1 MRNKL
6 ILLFVIFTSI
16 LLFAIPSIAKQIN
29 NNEAV
34 LVAKNKLNKLK
45 KAEYFIVSNCIEIK
59 NGNII
64 IAFEIDLVPKGYI
77 IVSANTDLPP
87 IVAYSFESN
96 FGELNNRN
104 PLYSIIKSD
113 LLKRNIFV
121 SNNIKNNNY
130 WEELLNENLKTKQDS
145 TFQQWPSV
153 GNGWL
158 TTNWTQNSPYN
169 DFCPMDPVTNQRSI
183 AGCPST
189 AMAQILNFH
198 ETTNNTHFD
207 NSDDYYH
214 NYAGRQ
220 YWIDN
225 DYLDRD
231 FPSFPELN
239 VYLDTLNAHY
249 LNNVLPTNQDKAAIT
264 FACGIAAY
272 QVYTSSSSGTF
283 GVNQAFDAYQRFN
296 FYNSELL
303 QPTDTNLY
311 NRLMQNM
318 KDSLPAHLAI
328 VDSAWTYGHNVVVD
342 GYNTDNYFHLNFGW
356 GGSYNGWYLLP
367 QEIPYNLTVVEGVIV
382 DIIKNPTKIT
392 NKFLSED
399 LVDVYPNPFTEKLTF
414 KLNTLYNNVVIKL
427 FDVSGK
433 EILFRPLKIDF
444 SENQTSIMLT
454 FKNIESGFYFYQ
466 LKTATNVFSGK
477 VLKVN

>member
-130 WEELLNENLKTKQDS
+130 WEELLSENLKTKQDS

-272 QVYTSSSSGTF
+272 QVYTSSSS
-283 GVNQAFDAYQRFN
+283 
-296 FYNSELL
+296 
-303 QPTDTNLY
+303 
-311 NRLMQNM
+311 
-318 KDSLPAHLAI
+318 
-328 VDSAWTYGHNVVVD
+328 
-342 GYNTDNYFHLNFGW
+342 
-356 GGSYNGWYLLP
+356 
-367 QEIPYNLTVVEGVIV
+367 
-382 DIIKNPTKIT
+382 
-392 NKFLSED
+392 
-399 LVDVYPNPFTEKLTF
+399 
-414 KLNTLYNNVVIKL
+414 
-427 FDVSGK
+427 
-433 EILFRPLKIDF
+433 
-444 SENQTSIMLT
+444 
-454 FKNIESGFYFYQ
+454 
-466 LKTATNVFSGK
+466 
-477 VLKVN
+477 

>member
-1 MRNKL
+1 
-6 ILLFVIFTSI
+6 
-16 LLFAIPSIAKQIN
+16 
-29 NNEAV
+29 
-34 LVAKNKLNKLK
+34 
-45 KAEYFIVSNCIEIK
+45 
-59 NGNII
+59 
-64 IAFEIDLVPKGYI
+64 
-77 IVSANTDLPP
+77 
-87 IVAYSFESN
+87 
-96 FGELNNRN
+96 
-104 PLYSIIKSD
+104 
-113 LLKRNIFV
+113 
-121 SNNIKNNNY
+121 
-130 WEELLNENLKTKQDS
+130 
-145 TFQQWPSV
+145 
-153 GNGWL
+153 
-158 TTNWTQNSPYN
+158 
-169 DFCPMDPVTNQRSI
+169 
-183 AGCPST
+183 
-189 AMAQILNFH
+189 MAQILNFH

>member
-1 MRNKL
+1 
-6 ILLFVIFTSI
+6 
-16 LLFAIPSIAKQIN
+16 
-29 NNEAV
+29 
-34 LVAKNKLNKLK
+34 
-45 KAEYFIVSNCIEIK
+45 
-59 NGNII
+59 
-64 IAFEIDLVPKGYI
+64 
-77 IVSANTDLPP
+77 
-87 IVAYSFESN
+87 
-96 FGELNNRN
+96 
-104 PLYSIIKSD
+104 
-113 LLKRNIFV
+113 
-121 SNNIKNNNY
+121 
-130 WEELLNENLKTKQDS
+130 
-145 TFQQWPSV
+145 
-153 GNGWL
+153 
-158 TTNWTQNSPYN
+158 
-169 DFCPMDPVTNQRSI
+169 
-183 AGCPST
+183 
-189 AMAQILNFH
+189 
-198 ETTNNTHFD
+198 
-207 NSDDYYH
+207 
-214 NYAGRQ
+214 
-220 YWIDN
+220 
-225 DYLDRD
+225 
-231 FPSFPELN
+231 
-239 VYLDTLNAHY
+239 
-249 LNNVLPTNQDKAAIT
+249 
-264 FACGIAAY
+264 
-272 QVYTSSSSGTF
+272 
-283 GVNQAFDAYQRFN
+283 
-296 FYNSELL
+296 
-303 QPTDTNLY
+303 
-311 NRLMQNM
+311 M